1 MKRPYY
7 IFSSGRIRRKFN
19 TILFERYEDNAEGLS
34 EETKLLKME
43 FHTAVCEEEIIELK
57 NTEDISEKD
66 KKFVPVEDIEA
77 FYAFSPLDFNSAFL
91 NFVTQYHIPVH
102 VFNYYGGYAGTYLPR
117 AAVHSGL
124 VTVRQAGFYL
134 RPAERMKIA
143 RAFINA
149 ASFNILKNLQYY
161 LNRGRPLDECARRI
175 GKLRE
180 SIGACETLPQLMGIE
195 GNIRDEYYIAWKT
208 ILTNPDPLFRFE
220 KRSKQPP
227 LDPVNALISYGNG
240 FLYSFILT
248 EIYRTALNPAIG
260 YLHEP
265 SDRRFSL
272 SLDVAE
278 IFKPVLI
285 DRIIFKL
292 VNKNMLEPHHFSVGE
307 EQCLLTEPGKKMFIR
322 EIDEKLKKT
331 FLHRDMKQE
340 VSFRRLIRL
349 ELYKLLRHINREQD
363 YEGFMIWW

>member
-7 IFSSGRIRRKFN
+7 LFSSGRLRRKAN
-19 TILFERYEDNAEGLS
+19 TILLERYPEEEHLS
-34 EETKLLKME
+34 DETKLLKE
-43 FHTAVCEEEIIELK
+43 EYHTAVGEEEIIELK
-57 NTEDISEKD
+57 NTEDISEKEN
-66 KKFVPVEDIEA
+66 KYIPVEDVEA
-77 FYAFSPLDFNSAFL
+77 FYAFSPVDFNTAFL
-91 NFVTQYHIPVH
+91 NFVSKYQIPVH

-117 AAVHSGL
+117 MAVNSGL
-124 VTVRQAGFYL
+124 VVVRQSSFYL
-134 RPAERMKIA
+134 RSAERLRLAK
-143 RAFINA
+143 AFIEA

-161 LNRGRPLDECARRI
+161 QNRERPLEDTIRRI
-175 GKLRE
+175 GCLME
-180 SIGACETLPQLMGIE
+180 SIPACSNVQQLMGIE
-195 GNIRDEYYIAWKT
+195 GNIRDEYYGTWKV
-208 ILTNPDPLFRFE
+208 ILTNPDPLLQFT
-220 KRSKQPP
+220 KRTKQPP

-240 FLYSFILT
+240 FLYAFVLT
-248 EIYRTALNPAIG
+248 EIYRTALNPTIS

-265 SDRRFSL
+265 SERRFSL

-292 VNKNMLEPHHFSVGE
+292 VNKNMLAPHHFSIQPD
-307 EQCLLTEPGKKMFIR
+307 QCLLSEHGKKLFIR

-331 FLHRDMKQE
+331 FLHRDMKQD

-349 ELYKLLRHINREQD
+349 ELYKILKHINGEQP